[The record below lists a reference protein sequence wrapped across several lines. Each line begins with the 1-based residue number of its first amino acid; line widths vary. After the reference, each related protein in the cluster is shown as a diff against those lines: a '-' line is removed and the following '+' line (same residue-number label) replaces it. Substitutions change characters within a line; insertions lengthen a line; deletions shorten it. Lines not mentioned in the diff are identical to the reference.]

1 MKLSHGLLAAT
12 LLAATGLAASA
23 EPKAKGTRFWNLTGE
38 TVKKLELA
46 PAGTTS
52 FGPDLCAA
60 DKDGEVDNDERLKV
74 EGVASGSYDVR
85 LTDKKGRVC
94 LVKGVEVKDGA
105 VFSIEA
111 DQLKDCKP

>member
-1 MKLSHGLLAAT
+1 MKPSLAILAAAILVLT
-12 LLAATGLAASA
+12 SLTTSA

-46 PAGTTS
+46 PSGSTI

-60 DKDGEVDNDERLKV
+60 DKDGEVENDERLKV
-74 EGVASGSYDVR
+74 EGVAGGTYDAR

-94 LVKGVEVKDGA
+94 LAKDIEVKDGA